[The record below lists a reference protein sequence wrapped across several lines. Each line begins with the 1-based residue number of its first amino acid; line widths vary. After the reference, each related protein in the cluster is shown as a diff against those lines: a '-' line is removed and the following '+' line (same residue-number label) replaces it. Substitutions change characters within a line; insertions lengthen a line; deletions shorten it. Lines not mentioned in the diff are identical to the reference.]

1 MIGGE
6 RESDLPHVCSHSEQ
20 ALSMKTPKRMGP
32 GMEPTHLK
40 IMLCKP
46 KAKLLSSSLTALK
59 DATTLGMVA
68 KNVRKTPMNWTM
80 MKGMRSP
87 QSLEQVLRS
96 AEPPCVTLLAILAIR
111 LILITHLYTAALC
124 EVVRGG

>member
-1 MIGGE
+1 
-6 RESDLPHVCSHSEQ
+6 
-20 ALSMKTPKRMGP
+20 MKTPKRMGP

-96 AEPPCVTLLAILAIR
+96 AEPPSIQPHSVKLFGEVETKQLARHGERYINPSDPH
-111 LILITHLYTAALC
+111 T
-124 EVVRGG
+124 GS